1 MSDFIKII
9 VFKNSFRNMIR
20 VSNIL
25 HTVCKGNQQTKLE
38 LRQRPISET
47 ALDGDKRLA
56 TIKGL
61 YIPRTDLL

>member
-1 MSDFIKII
+1 
-9 VFKNSFRNMIR
+9 MIR